1 MYKVILVDDDELVHV
16 GLASLAHFR
25 QHGFEIVDSL
35 TNAKL
40 ALESIRQHQP
50 DVVITDMY
58 MPEMNGIQLIKE
70 GKKCCPN
77 AIFVVL
83 SCHNDIDY
91 IKEALQAGAYDYMLK
106 SAIVDSANAE
116 KLMDKVASA
125 CSMRNQISVAGKA
138 GSTSDKSTLL
148 SYLMGKNL
156 PMDAIRRCLYMYGF
170 DISGSSFFLSC
181 LQIDN
186 YDSLRRMVSD
196 ERNLLVKIE
205 QYIDNYLAEYGVGI
219 SLYHDSGCYYLLQQ
233 ITSDSP
239 FISASDKLLSV
250 CERLRIC
257 IRNDFLHTC
266 CIHVN
271 AACRLSQLPSASQSL
286 LSSVQAASGVL
297 FDSIVNAEEDRLS
310 YHAEAPTDGTVDPI
324 DIVIRYI
331 EKNYATS
338 ISLDE
343 LSSVTNFSK
352 FHLCRKFKD
361 VTNMS
366 ITNYILNYRI
376 NKAKQMLLD
385 PNSGKIFEI
394 AKAVGFNDTSYFNR
408 TFKKYTGYTPNEFQR
423 LNKTCP
429 SFDGHVGE
437 DI

>member
-16 GLASLAHFR
+16 GLESLAHFR

-40 ALESIRQHQP
+40 ALESIRRHQP

-70 GKKCCPN
+70 GKKICPN
-77 AIFVVL
+77 AVFVVL
-83 SCHNDIDY
+83 SCHNDIEY

-106 SAIVDSANAE
+106 SVIVDSVNAE
-116 KLMDKVASA
+116 KLLEKVASA
-125 CSMRNQISVAGKA
+125 CSMRNQISATGKGLA
-138 GSTSDKSTLL
+138 SDKSTLL
-148 SYLMGKNL
+148 SYLTGKNL
-156 PMDAIRRCLYMYGF
+156 PLDVIRRCLYMYGF
-170 DISGSSFFLSC
+170 DISGPSFFLSC

-196 ERNLLVKIE
+196 EQNLLLKIE

-219 SLYHDSGCYYLLQQ
+219 SLYHESGCYYLLQQ

-239 FISASDKLLSV
+239 LISASDKLLSV

-266 CIHVN
+266 CIHVSTG
-271 AACRLSQLPSASQSL
+271 CRLSMLPTAAQQMQL
-286 LSSVQAASGVL
+286 SVQSATGIL
-297 FDSIVNAEEDRLS
+297 FDSIINTEDDKVSYQMEEPADNA
-310 YHAEAPTDGTVDPI
+310 VDPI
-324 DIVIRYI
+324 DTVIRYI
-331 EKNYATS
+331 EKNYAAS

-361 VTNMS
+361 VTGMG

-376 NKAKQMLLD
+376 NKAKEFLLA

-394 AKAVGFNDTSYFNR
+394 AKSVGFNDTSYFNR
-408 TFKKYTGYTPNEFQR
+408 TFKKHTSYTPNEYQR
-423 LNKTCP
+423 LNKATP
-429 SFDGHVGE
+429 SCDEHLE
-437 DI
+437 EEL